1 MNDSRPVVVV
11 TSGSTPV
18 PLEKKTVRYIDNFST
33 GTRGARCVE
42 NFLKSGYAVIFL
54 HRSGSAFPFIT
65 NVSSQLRK
73 EPEGLYNETV
83 SSPSK
88 ALRERLE
95 TVQFDSLFSYLF
107 FLREISKIVSTID
120 KRCMIVRKCS
130 SARVGLWRS
139 LDTVTYSIDKSFVKV
154 YIRLSRTL
162 EHQRSNIGTRRR
174 RRRLLRSYI

>member
-1 MNDSRPVVVV
+1 MFVHSPKKKKQHAEREVKDFFETCPIPKDIDRIRERVQEFVKMNDSRPVVVV

-120 KRCMIVRKCS
+120 KRCMIVRG
-130 SARVGLWRS
+130 VHE
-139 LDTVTYSIDKSFVKV
+139 F
-154 YIRLSRTL
+154 
-162 EHQRSNIGTRRR
+162 
-174 RRRLLRSYI
+174 